1 MRRKLKVIRKI
12 NDDFTL
18 VEDWHTKEELEEIEN
33 EVGTGE
39 SISVPPGN
47 PDESIDQALT
57 RFRKAI
63 KEYEKQQK
71 KVYSFRLK
79 IKTVEAIKKKAA
91 ELGIPYQTYVNAILD
106 NAALA

>member
-12 NDDFTL
+12 DDDFTL

-33 EVGTGE
+33 EVGVGEGVWVDGRKPGE
-39 SISVPPGN
+39 SIEQTL
-47 PDESIDQALT
+47 DRAFKALE
-57 RFRKAI
+57 K
-63 KEYEKQQK
+63 YEKQQK

-91 ELGIPYQTYVNAILD
+91 ELGIPYQTYVGTILD
-106 NAALA
+106 QVAL

>member
-33 EVGTGE
+33 EVGVGEGIMVPAGEPGE
-39 SISVPPGN
+39 SV
-47 PDESIDQALT
+47 DQALE
-57 RFRKAI
+57 RARKAI

-91 ELGIPYQTYVNAILD
+91 ELGIPYQTYVGMILD
-106 NAALA
+106 QVAL

>member
-33 EVGTGE
+33 EVGVGE
-39 SISVPPGN
+39 GIVVPAGEPG
-47 PDESIDQALT
+47 ESIDQALE
-57 RFRKAI
+57 RARKAI
-63 KEYEKQQK
+63 KEYEKKQK

-91 ELGIPYQTYVNAILD
+91 ELGIPYQTYVGTILD
-106 NAALA
+106 QVAL